1 MTWNIPIFLTWLRI
15 GLIPIFTLMLYVP
28 NNWLATQITN
38 WIAACIFIVAGITDW
53 LDGYLARKWHQTSD
67 FGAFLDPI
75 ADKLMVA
82 VALILLI
89 EQERTP
95 ALYGIV
101 IISREITISALR
113 EWMAQMGKRSSVAV
127 ASIGKFKTAAQMI
140 SIMMLLIYDNQF
152 MGLNLILIG
161 NLLMLIASI
170 LTIWSMCY
178 YLKMAW
184 KEFQ

>member
-1 MTWNIPIFLTWLRI
+1 
-15 GLIPIFTLMLYVP
+15 
-28 NNWLATQITN
+28 
-38 WIAACIFIVAGITDW
+38 
-53 LDGYLARKWHQTSD
+53 
-67 FGAFLDPI
+67 
-75 ADKLMVA
+75 MVA

-140 SIMMLLIYDNQF
+140 SITMLLIYDNQF